1 MDVDSSQDNAE
12 HVNQKMH
19 GREAVSKKLLCVFNP
34 ILQNSSVNLVE
45 SKGVLFLQFKLCLY
59 K

>member
-19 GREAVSKKLLCVFNP
+19 GREAVRKKETALCF
-34 ILQNSSVNLVE
+34 
-45 SKGVLFLQFKLCLY
+45 
-59 K
+59 